1 MRGRFSA
8 RQLRPPGIVFPRM
21 KPLLAVASA
30 VVLLAGEARAQPAA
44 ADPVVELPK
53 FVVTDS
59 RELPPPEQW
68 RHATTPGFEILSNA
82 SDKATQ
88 RLLRDF
94 DMFRQALG
102 HVWPQPARHP
112 QTTSLILC
120 GKRNK
125 FDAFIPKDRY
135 VPDAGFASVFLKKG
149 QGTAIV
155 IDLQATTL
163 NVLNVDGANDAAT
176 GTDSGL
182 VSVDHDKQLYREYV
196 RYLLSRSEP
205 RLPAWVEE
213 GLSQIIMRMEFDKR
227 WISFAKLE
235 DPNTVSAQAAMVAQ
249 INALG
254 AGEEGAEAMALPG
267 APAEDRDFNA
277 ALARSR
283 LMSFQELFAVTHDSP
298 TARNPIG
305 SRWAKQ
311 ATAFVHMCLYQTGKR
326 HQKGFVTY
334 ITRSAREPATEALF
348 KECFGSSYNDM
359 LLELRGYLDFTNYT
373 SLGWSAKKGE
383 GFPDPAPLALRE
395 ATESEVGRIK
405 GEALLLAE
413 KPEAARA
420 ALIAPYTRGER
431 DPRLLA
437 ALGLYERTAGRD
449 DRAAKFLEAAT
460 TGKVVRPLAY
470 VELARLRFD
479 AAKNQPG
486 GDEGKFSAV
495 QTQGIIAP
503 LLVARTQPPTMNELY
518 ELMAETYVR
527 SVDAAKPETLDM
539 LVEGVQLYP
548 RRLGLVYQTAVLCLY
563 GGAVDNAALLIEHG
577 LRYAPAGTPQARF
590 AALRDNLPPGAAE
603 AAKAKAKAAAPAKS

>member
-1 MRGRFSA
+1 
-8 RQLRPPGIVFPRM
+8 
-21 KPLLAVASA
+21 
-30 VVLLAGEARAQPAA
+30 
-44 ADPVVELPK
+44 
-53 FVVTDS
+53 
-59 RELPPPEQW
+59 
-68 RHATTPGFEILSNA
+68 
-82 SDKATQ
+82 
-88 RLLRDF
+88 
-94 DMFRQALG
+94 
-102 HVWPQPARHP
+102 
-112 QTTSLILC
+112 
-120 GKRNK
+120 
-125 FDAFIPKDRY
+125 
-135 VPDAGFASVFLKKG
+135 
-149 QGTAIV
+149 
-155 IDLQATTL
+155 
-163 NVLNVDGANDAAT
+163 
-176 GTDSGL
+176 
-182 VSVDHDKQLYREYV
+182 
-196 RYLLSRSEP
+196 
-205 RLPAWVEE
+205 
-213 GLSQIIMRMEFDKR
+213 
-227 WISFAKLE
+227 
-235 DPNTVSAQAAMVAQ
+235 
-249 INALG
+249 
-254 AGEEGAEAMALPG
+254 
-267 APAEDRDFNA
+267 
-277 ALARSR
+277 
-283 LMSFQELFAVTHDSP
+283 MSFQELFAVTHDSP

-383 GFPDPAPLALRE
+383 GFPDPAPLALRD

-449 DRAAKFLEAAT
+449 DRAVKFLEAAT
-460 TGKVVRPLAY
+460 TAKVVRPLAY

-479 AAKNQPG
+479 AAKAQPG
-486 GDEGKFSAV
+486 GAEGKFSSV

-503 LLVARTQPPTMNELY
+503 LLVALTQPPMMNELY

-527 SVDAAKPETLDM
+527 SADPAKPETLDI
-539 LVEGVQLYP
+539 LVEGVQFYP

-590 AALRDNLPPGAAE
+590 VALRDNLPPGAAE

>member
-1 MRGRFSA
+1 MKFSLSF
-8 RQLRPPGIVFPRM
+8 RRRLSVVWL
-21 KPLLAVASA
+21 LLAVVAQA
-30 VVLLAGEARAQPAA
+30 AEDVAKEAPIS
-44 ADPVVELPK
+44 LPT
-53 FVVTDS
+53 FTVTDS
-59 RELPPPEQW
+59 REFPPPESW
-68 RHATTPGFEILSNA
+68 RHAQIPNFEILSNA
-82 SDKATQ
+82 SDRETQ

-94 DMFRQALG
+94 QQFNQAIG
-102 HVWPQPARHP
+102 VVWPALIGRSPTP
-112 QTTSLILC
+112 TTLILC
-120 GKRNK
+120 GRGGK
-125 FDAFIPKDRY
+125 FDAFVPPKADGGPQ
-135 VPDAGFASVFLKKG
+135 VGLASLFLRNAERS
-149 QGTAIV
+149 TIIV
-155 IDLQATTL
+155 DLQTRELGLAGL
-163 NVLNVDGANDAAT
+163 EAAGGVENNGFIEVD
-176 GTDSGL
+176 SY
-182 VSVDHDKQLYREYV
+182 KQLYREYV
-196 RYLLSRSEP
+196 HSLLSRNTP
-205 RLPAWVEE
+205 RMAAWLEE
-213 GLSQIIMRMEFDKR
+213 GLAQLLMSMKFSPTMIE
-227 WISFAKLE
+227 FAKLE
-235 DPNTVSAQAAMVAQ
+235 DPNTVSISQANAAMLNEAS
-249 INALG
+249 AA
-254 AGEEGAEAMALPG
+254 AGEGGVSIAAA
-267 APAEDRDFNA
+267 AEDRDFNA

-383 GFPDPAPLALRE
+383 GFPDPAPLALRD

-449 DRAAKFLEAAT
+449 DRAVKFLEAAT
-460 TGKVVRPLAY
+460 TAKVVRPLAY

-479 AAKNQPG
+479 AAKAQPG
-486 GDEGKFSAV
+486 GAEGKFSSV

-503 LLVARTQPPTMNELY
+503 LLVARTQPPMMNELY

-527 SVDAAKPETLDM
+527 SADPAKPQTLDI
-539 LVEGVQLYP
+539 LVEGVQFYP

-590 AALRDNLPPGAAE
+590 VALRDNLPPGAAE

>member
-1 MRGRFSA
+1 MLVSS
-8 RQLRPPGIVFPRM
+8 L
-21 KPLLAVASA
+21 LLAV
-30 VVLLAGEARAQPAA
+30 VGTAA
-44 ADPVVELPK
+44 EDVAKDAPISLPT
-53 FVVTDS
+53 FTVTDS
-59 RELPPPEQW
+59 RELPPPESW
-68 RHATTPGFEILSNA
+68 RHAQIPSFEILTNA
-82 SDKATQ
+82 SDRETQ

-94 DMFRQALG
+94 QQFNQAIG
-102 HVWPQPARHP
+102 VVWPALIGRSPTP
-112 QTTSLILC
+112 TTLILC
-120 GKRNK
+120 GRGGK
-125 FDAFIPKDRY
+125 FDAFVPPKADGGPQ
-135 VPDAGFASVFLKKG
+135 VGLASLFLRNAERS
-149 QGTAIV
+149 TIIV
-155 IDLQATTL
+155 DLQTRELGLAGL
-163 NVLNVDGANDAAT
+163 EAAGGVENNGFIEVD
-176 GTDSGL
+176 SY
-182 VSVDHDKQLYREYV
+182 KQLYREYV
-196 RYLLSRSEP
+196 HSLLSRNTP
-205 RLPAWVEE
+205 RMAAWLEE
-213 GLSQIIMRMEFDKR
+213 GLAQLLMSMKFSPTMIE
-227 WISFAKLE
+227 FAKLE
-235 DPNTVSAQAAMVAQ
+235 DPNTVSISQANAAMLNEAS
-249 INALG
+249 AA
-254 AGEEGAEAMALPG
+254 AGEGGVSIAAA
-267 APAEDRDFNA
+267 AEDRDFNA

-383 GFPDPAPLALRE
+383 GFPDPAPLALRD

-449 DRAAKFLEAAT
+449 DRAVKFLEAAT
-460 TGKVVRPLAY
+460 TAKVVRPLAY

-479 AAKNQPG
+479 AAKAQPDG
-486 GDEGKFSAV
+486 AEGKFSSV

-503 LLVARTQPPTMNELY
+503 LLVARTQPPMMNELY

-527 SVDAAKPETLDM
+527 SADPAKPETLDI
-539 LVEGVQLYP
+539 LVEGVQFYP

-590 AALRDNLPPGAAE
+590 VALRDNLPPGAAE

>member
-1 MRGRFSA
+1 MKFSLSF
-8 RQLRPPGIVFPRM
+8 RRRSSVVWL
-21 KPLLAVASA
+21 LLAV
-30 VVLLAGEARAQPAA
+30 VAQAEEDAA
-44 ADPVVELPK
+44 KDAPISLPT
-53 FVVTDS
+53 FTVTDS
-59 RELPPPEQW
+59 RELPPPESW
-68 RHATTPGFEILSNA
+68 RHAQIPNFEILSNA
-82 SDKATQ
+82 SDRETQ

-94 DMFRQALG
+94 QQFNQAIG
-102 HVWPQPARHP
+102 VVWPALIGRSPTP
-112 QTTSLILC
+112 TTLILC
-120 GKRNK
+120 GRGGK
-125 FDAFIPKDRY
+125 FDAF
-135 VPDAGFASVFLKKG
+135 VPVKADGGPQVGLASLFLRNAERS
-149 QGTAIV
+149 TIIV
-155 IDLQATTL
+155 DLQTRELGLAGL
-163 NVLNVDGANDAAT
+163 EAAGGVENNGFIEVD
-176 GTDSGL
+176 SY
-182 VSVDHDKQLYREYV
+182 KQLYREYV
-196 RYLLSRSEP
+196 HSLLSRNTP
-205 RLPAWVEE
+205 RMAAWLEE
-213 GLSQIIMRMEFDKR
+213 GLAQLLMSMKFSPTLIE
-227 WISFAKLE
+227 FAKLE
-235 DPNTVSAQAAMVAQ
+235 DPNTVSISQANAAML
-249 INALG
+249 NAAG
-254 AGEEGAEAMALPG
+254 AAAGEEGGSIAAA
-267 APAEDRDFNA
+267 AEDRDFNA

-359 LLELRGYLDFTNYT
+359 LLELRGYLDFTSYT

-420 ALIAPYTRGER
+420 ALIAPYARGER

-437 ALGLYERTAGRD
+437 ALGLYERAAGRD

-460 TGKVVRPLAY
+460 TAKVVRPLAY
-470 VELARLRFD
+470 VDLARLRFD

-486 GDEGKFSAV
+486 GAEGKFSPV

-503 LLVARTQPPTMNELY
+503 LLAARTQPPTMNELY

-527 SVDAAKPETLDM
+527 SADPAKTENLDI

-577 LRYAPAGTPQARF
+577 LRYAPAGAPQARF
-590 AALRDNLPPGAAE
+590 VALRDNLPPGAAE

>member
-1 MRGRFSA
+1 LASLF
-8 RQLRPPGIVFPRM
+8 LRNAERSTIIVDLQTRE
-21 KPLLAVASA
+21 LG
-30 VVLLAGEARAQPAA
+30 LAGLEAAGG
-44 ADPVVELPK
+44 VENNG
-53 FVVTDS
+53 FIEVDS
-59 RELPPPEQW
+59 
-68 RHATTPGFEILSNA
+68 
-82 SDKATQ
+82 
-88 RLLRDF
+88 
-94 DMFRQALG
+94 
-102 HVWPQPARHP
+102 
-112 QTTSLILC
+112 
-120 GKRNK
+120 
-125 FDAFIPKDRY
+125 Y
-135 VPDAGFASVFLKKG
+135 
-149 QGTAIV
+149 
-155 IDLQATTL
+155 
-163 NVLNVDGANDAAT
+163 
-176 GTDSGL
+176 
-182 VSVDHDKQLYREYV
+182 KQLYREYV
-196 RYLLSRSEP
+196 HSLLSRNTP
-205 RLPAWVEE
+205 RMAAWLEE
-213 GLSQIIMRMEFDKR
+213 GLAQLLMSMKFSPTMIE
-227 WISFAKLE
+227 FAKLE
-235 DPNTVSAQAAMVAQ
+235 DPNTVSISQANAAMLNEAS
-249 INALG
+249 AA
-254 AGEEGAEAMALPG
+254 AGEGGVSIAAA
-267 APAEDRDFNA
+267 AEDRDFNA

-383 GFPDPAPLALRE
+383 GFPDPAPLALRD

-449 DRAAKFLEAAT
+449 DRAVKFLEAAT
-460 TGKVVRPLAY
+460 TAKVVRPLAY

-479 AAKNQPG
+479 AAKAQPDG
-486 GDEGKFSAV
+486 AEGKFSSV

-503 LLVARTQPPTMNELY
+503 LLVARTQPPMMNELY

-527 SVDAAKPETLDM
+527 SADPAKPETLDI
-539 LVEGVQLYP
+539 LVEGVQFYP

-590 AALRDNLPPGAAE
+590 VALRDNLPPGAAE

>member
-1 MRGRFSA
+1 MKFSLSF
-8 RQLRPPGIVFPRM
+8 RRRLSVVWL
-21 KPLLAVASA
+21 LLAVVAQA
-30 VVLLAGEARAQPAA
+30 AEDVAKEAPIS
-44 ADPVVELPK
+44 LPT
-53 FVVTDS
+53 FTVTDS
-59 RELPPPEQW
+59 RELPPPESW
-68 RHATTPGFEILSNA
+68 RHAQIPNFEILTNA
-82 SDKATQ
+82 SDRETH
-88 RLLRDF
+88 RLMRDF
-94 DMFRQALG
+94 QQFNQAIG
-102 HVWPQPARHP
+102 VVWPALIGRSPTP
-112 QTTSLILC
+112 TTLILC
-120 GKRNK
+120 GRGGK
-125 FDAFIPKDRY
+125 FDAFVPPKADGGPQ
-135 VPDAGFASVFLKKG
+135 VGLASLFLRNAERS
-149 QGTAIV
+149 TIIV
-155 IDLQATTL
+155 DLQTRELGLAGL
-163 NVLNVDGANDAAT
+163 EAAGGVENNGFIEVD
-176 GTDSGL
+176 SY
-182 VSVDHDKQLYREYV
+182 KQLYREYV
-196 RYLLSRSEP
+196 HSLLSRNTPSMA
-205 RLPAWVEE
+205 AWLEE
-213 GLSQIIMRMEFDKR
+213 GLAQLLMSMKFSPTMIE
-227 WISFAKLE
+227 FAKLE
-235 DPNTVSAQAAMVAQ
+235 DPNTVSISQANAAMLNEAS
-249 INALG
+249 AA
-254 AGEEGAEAMALPG
+254 AGEGGVSIAAA
-267 APAEDRDFNA
+267 AEDRDFNA

-383 GFPDPAPLALRE
+383 GFPDPAPLALRD

-413 KPEAARA
+413 KSEAARA

-460 TGKVVRPLAY
+460 TAKVVRPLAY

-479 AAKNQPG
+479 AAKAQPG
-486 GDEGKFSAV
+486 GAEGKFSSV

-503 LLVARTQPPTMNELY
+503 LLVARTQPPMMNELY

-527 SVDAAKPETLDM
+527 SADPAKPETLDI
-539 LVEGVQLYP
+539 LVEGVQFYP

-590 AALRDNLPPGAAE
+590 VALRDNLPPGAAE

>member
-1 MRGRFSA
+1 MKFSLSF
-8 RQLRPPGIVFPRM
+8 RRRLSVVWL
-21 KPLLAVASA
+21 LLAVVAQA
-30 VVLLAGEARAQPAA
+30 AEDVAKEAPIS
-44 ADPVVELPK
+44 LPT
-53 FVVTDS
+53 FTVTDS
-59 RELPPPEQW
+59 RELPPPESW
-68 RHATTPGFEILSNA
+68 RHAQIPNFEILTNA
-82 SDKATQ
+82 SDRETQ

-94 DMFRQALG
+94 QQFNQAIG
-102 HVWPQPARHP
+102 VVWPALIGRSPTP
-112 QTTSLILC
+112 TTLILC
-120 GKRNK
+120 GRGGK
-125 FDAFIPKDRY
+125 FDAF
-135 VPDAGFASVFLKKG
+135 VPTKADGGPQVGLASLFLRNAERS
-149 QGTAIV
+149 TIIV
-155 IDLQATTL
+155 DLQTRELGLAGL
-163 NVLNVDGANDAAT
+163 EAAGGVENNGFIEVD
-176 GTDSGL
+176 SY
-182 VSVDHDKQLYREYV
+182 KQLYREYV
-196 RYLLSRSEP
+196 HSLLSRNTP
-205 RLPAWVEE
+205 RMAAWLEE
-213 GLSQIIMRMEFDKR
+213 GLAQLLMSMKFSPTLIE
-227 WISFAKLE
+227 FAKLE
-235 DPNTVSAQAAMVAQ
+235 DPNTVSISQANAAMLNEAG
-249 INALG
+249 AA
-254 AGEEGAEAMALPG
+254 AGEGGVSIAAA
-267 APAEDRDFNA
+267 AEDRDFNA

-283 LMSFQELFAVTHDSP
+283 LMSFQELFAVPHDSP

-383 GFPDPAPLALRE
+383 GFPDPAPLALRD

-413 KPEAARA
+413 KSEAARA

-460 TGKVVRPLAY
+460 TAKVVRPLAY

-479 AAKNQPG
+479 AAKAQPG
-486 GDEGKFSAV
+486 GAEGKFSSV
-495 QTQGIIAP
+495 QTQGIVAP
-503 LLVARTQPPTMNELY
+503 LLVARTQPPMMNELY

-527 SVDAAKPETLDM
+527 SADPAKPEVLDI

-590 AALRDNLPPGAAE
+590 VALRDNLPPGAAE